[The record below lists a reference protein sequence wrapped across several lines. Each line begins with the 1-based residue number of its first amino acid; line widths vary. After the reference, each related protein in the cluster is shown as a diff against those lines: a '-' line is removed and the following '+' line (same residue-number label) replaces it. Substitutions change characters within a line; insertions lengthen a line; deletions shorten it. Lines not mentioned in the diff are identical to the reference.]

1 MPNQDASLRQDL
13 IENAV
18 QHELTPVKGTVAS
31 EEALASLLNTKAQHD
46 LLVWPRE
53 HLETYLD
60 SDSTGRVPLNEAH
73 LQGVLE
79 SALDRSEEL
88 LRAAI
93 QPPLT
98 DCGAYV
104 GMVIWEGQE
113 LLLQRISPTNAIV
126 HAKALLSEIPH
137 IGQSVRIAYSNGV
150 GTVNE
155 TALQRPSRELAR

>member
-13 IENAV
+13 IDNAV
-18 QHELTPVKGTVAS
+18 QHELAPVKETVAS
-31 EEALASLLNTKAQHD
+31 EEALDSLLNTEVEHD

-60 SDSTGRVPLNEAH
+60 SDSTGRVPLNEAR

-79 SALDRSEEL
+79 SAFERSEEL

-98 DCGAYV
+98 DSGVYV
-104 GMVIWEGQE
+104 GTVIWEGQE
-113 LLLQRISPTNAIV
+113 LLLQRISPNQAIV
-126 HAKALLSEIPH
+126 HAKGLLSEIPH
-137 IGQSVRIAYSNGV
+137 IGQSVRIAYSNGL

-155 TALQRPSRELAR
+155 IALQRPSRELGR